1 MLKKFLL
8 FIFATFLLSACSEKN
23 EKDTPAKGQ
32 IKEYTKKLEDCK
44 ESVAEK
50 KSSQETEEAKEELKK
65 QVFGRGYTAEPDDIV
80 LGNSNSKLVLVEYFS
95 PTCPHCVNYHKRI
108 FPEIKK
114 KFIDTGQIQ
123 YIMREFIGNKQDL
136 DATVLARCLGDQE
149 TYFKFMDII
158 LEQQDNWAYNKNYRE
173 ILTNIGIMGGV
184 SAEQYAICL
193 NDESKIKNLIENTKL
208 VAQEP
213 RFIGTPTFFINGKQF
228 ARPYTLEE
236 LSGAI
241 NSVLRSDEQG

>member
-1 MLKKFLL
+1 MLKNFLL
-8 FIFATFLLSACSEKN
+8 FIFATLLLSACSERN

-44 ESVAEK
+44 DSVTEK
-50 KSSQETEEAKEELKK
+50 KSSEEIKEEVKK

-80 LGNSNSKLVLVEYFS
+80 LGNDNSKLILVEYFS

-123 YIMREFIGNKQDL
+123 YIIREFIGNKQDL
-136 DATVLARCLGDQE
+136 DATVLARCLDDQE
-149 TYFKFMDII
+149 TYFKFMDVI

-173 ILTNIGIMGGV
+173 ILTNIGVMGGV
-184 SAEQYAICL
+184 SAEQYAMCL

-213 RFIGTPTFFINGKQF
+213 SFIGTPTFFINGKQF
-228 ARPYTLEE
+228 TKPYTIEE

-241 NSVLRSDEQG
+241 NSVLRGDEQG